1 MTGCILV
8 QLLFTQGPM
17 AHIDSFTQQKNLA
30 SESLTYFIQLI
41 AKQAAKLRVQYLRN
55 VKRYSKEVETMI
67 DTVKIQVTLPAPLKS
82 PRIKFN
88 QPTYFPSYDGPIKAY
103 LNTSK
108 SDKKIGAYHPSFTY
122 YQNPD
127 HIKGPKY
134 CINLEV
140 SLPKLI
146 NGNNF
151 VELDNDSLEEIVRRL
166 VLELERI
173 GVVITKKQILESEIV
188 KIDFAKNI
196 IFKDYTSPS
205 SLIKYFESADISKVY
220 TPQRTN
226 YRGGG
231 RVGHFQNNCEDIVL
245 YDKISDLQSG
255 IKSDSHAQEQDN
267 YIQKD
272 LLDSLKARPGL
283 MVARFEVR
291 LNGKRKIRLTLRQ
304 AGLHSTGLTIKD
316 LFKVDVA
323 RAVLLYKWH
332 LIVDH
337 IPASTLLTSSPD
349 LLFTQIIKDPDINL
363 RSAIEVFF
371 MAQILSSSDNRHVR
385 NMIEDRFGKY
395 AWSKL
400 KDSRGPPTIGLIESL
415 SDAGKQIENMKPAVY
430 EDLFERC

>member
-1 MTGCILV
+1 
-8 QLLFTQGPM
+8 
-17 AHIDSFTQQKNLA
+17 
-30 SESLTYFIQLI
+30 
-41 AKQAAKLRVQYLRN
+41 
-55 VKRYSKEVETMI
+55 MI
-67 DTVKIQVTLPAPLKS
+67 DTIKIQVALPSPLKR
-82 PRIKFN
+82 PRLRFN
-88 QPTYFPSYDGPIKAY
+88 QNTYYPGYDGPIKAY

-108 SDKKIGAYHPSFTY
+108 SDKKISAYHPSFTY

-127 HIKGPKY
+127 YFKGPKY

-151 VELDNDSLEEIVRRL
+151 VELDDDSLEEIVRRL
-166 VLELERI
+166 VLELKRI
-173 GVVITKKQILESEIV
+173 GVTVTKKQILESEIV

-196 IFKDYTSPS
+196 IFNYYTSPS
-205 SLIKYFESADISKVY
+205 SLIKYFESANISRVY

-231 RVGHFQNNCEDIVL
+231 RVAHFQNNCEDIVL

-255 IKSDSHAQEQDN
+255 IKSNSHAQEQDN
-267 YIQKD
+267 YIQKG
-272 LLDSLKARPGL
+272 LLESLKSRPGL

-291 LNGKRKIRLTLRQ
+291 LNGKRKIRLTLQQ
-304 AGLHSTGLTIKD
+304 ARLPDAGLTIKE

-332 LIVDH
+332 LIVDN

-349 LLFTQIIKDPDINL
+349 LLFAQIIKDPYTNL
-363 RSAIEVFF
+363 RGAIEVFF
-371 MAQILSSSDNRHVR
+371 MAQMLSSNDNRHVR
-385 NMIEDRFGKY
+385 NMIEDRFGKH
-395 AWSKL
+395 AWNKL
-400 KDSRGPPTIGLIESL
+400 KDSRGPPAIGLIKSL

-430 EDLFERC
+430 EDLFETC